1 MEIENKDL
9 TKETIGQAIRD
20 YELMNDAVI
29 KGASFVSCDQ
39 LKKQIDK
46 IIKYNI
52 ENNKYGWF
60 NDAR

>member
-1 MEIENKDL
+1 MEIKNEDL

-39 LKKQIDK
+39 LKNQIDR

-52 ENNKYGWF
+52 DNNKYGWF